1 MPDEKSTEYQ
11 VEYGDSPVY
20 RWTIRGLYAAAIGM
34 NVWIMW
40 QASRDDVE
48 MAILR
53 DRVTRWAKRTARPI
67 TAQRDW
73 TKSLNRMRFA
83 AAQTLEES
91 TPDA

>member
-1 MPDEKSTEYQ
+1 MPEDKTTEYQ

-20 RWTIRGLYAAAIGM
+20 RWTIRSLYAAAIGM

-53 DRVTRWAKRTARPI
+53 DRITRWAKRTARPI

-73 TKSLNRMRFA
+73 VKSVNRMYFDA
-83 AAQTLEES
+83 SQTLESEI
-91 TPDA
+91 PNA